1 VRLSWLLSA
10 LVGGFIAA
18 AIAAG
23 FGFNPW
29 PAGAA
34 IFLDL
39 PPSPISQTP
48 KKCRLN
54 HQSGGTFDHRRCH
67 LVCALARFCIVPL
80 RAHGQRAMTSSGS
93 TAYCLPLRAWLG
105 ATMSPKPGT
114 SARTARSRATCRSSR
129 TSSESTTRRV
139 SAAWNI

>member
-34 IFLDL
+34 IFFGFAAVTYFSNAEKM
-39 PPSPISQTP
+39 PVEPSKWWHI
-48 KKCRLN
+48 
-54 HQSGGTFDHRRCH
+54 
-67 LVCALARFCIVPL
+67 
-80 RAHGQRAMTSSGS
+80 
-93 TAYCLPLRAWLG
+93 
-105 ATMSPKPGT
+105 
-114 SARTARSRATCRSSR
+114 
-129 TSSESTTRRV
+129 
-139 SAAWNI
+139 